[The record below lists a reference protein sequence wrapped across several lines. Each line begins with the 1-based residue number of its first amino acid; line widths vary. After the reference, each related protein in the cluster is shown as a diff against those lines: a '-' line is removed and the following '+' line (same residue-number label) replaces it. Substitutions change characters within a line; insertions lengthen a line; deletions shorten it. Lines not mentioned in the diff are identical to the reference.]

1 MTWEECSVKNKIDKL
16 KTKFKNVV
24 LQKTA
29 VENKKISHRV
39 EKGYMWNIDKRLV
52 SRIHKGGV

>member
-1 MTWEECSVKNKIDKL
+1 MKNKIDKL

-39 EKGYMWNIDKRLV
+39 EKGYMRNIDKRLV